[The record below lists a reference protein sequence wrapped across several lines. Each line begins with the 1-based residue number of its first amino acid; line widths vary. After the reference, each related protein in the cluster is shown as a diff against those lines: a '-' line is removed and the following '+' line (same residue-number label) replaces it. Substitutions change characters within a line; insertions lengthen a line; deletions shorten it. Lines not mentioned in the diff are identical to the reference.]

1 MRLSEFNAQI
11 QAAGDVETC
20 ESYALWL
27 AAPDKDGFDVDL
39 SAVGRVDVQWEA
51 GEVRLY
57 PASTTTDT
65 DSVDPEPVL
74 GIMLSQLPGAVDAE
88 DDLRILVELPLLR
101 DEAGTDSPSFAEL
114 QAVHVGT
121 ESQEVWLL
129 VRPASEFADGL
140 LPD

>member
-1 MRLSEFNAQI
+1 MRLSEFLAQI
-11 QAAGDVETC
+11 QAAGDV

-39 SAVGRVDVQWEA
+39 AAVGRVDEQWEI

-57 PASTTTDT
+57 PASTSTET

-74 GIMLSQLPGAVDAE
+74 GVMLSQLPGQTSAE
-88 DDLRILVELPLLR
+88 YDPRMLVEVPLLR
-101 DEAGTDSPSFAEL
+101 EDAASGSPSFTEL
-114 QAVHVGT
+114 QAVHIGT
-121 ESQEVWLL
+121 KAQEVWLL
-129 VRPASEFADGL
+129 VRPAAEFADGL